1 MSSSSRNVTFN
12 LENNQIKTSRN
23 FKNVT
28 LIEKKNSKLS
38 SFSFDKS
45 RTRYSRQGQSRS
57 SVLSSNIKTSNNSF
71 SIRID
76 AFGNEIVKGEKKHK
90 VSFIDN
96 ISPQKIAEII
106 LIENYLIKK
115 NDNTNCECSF
125 CNIF

>member
-45 RTRYSRQGQSRS
+45 RTRYSRQGQSRA

-96 ISPQKIAEII
+96 ISPQKIAEVI
-106 LIENYLIKK
+106 LIENYLIKN
-115 NDNTNCECSF
+115 NDNANCECSF

>member
-1 MSSSSRNVTFN
+1 MSSSSRSVTFN
-12 LENNQIKTSRN
+12 LENKEIKTSRN
-23 FKNVT
+23 LKKVT
-28 LIEKKNSKLS
+28 LFEKKNWKFNSYS
-38 SFSFDKS
+38 SENS
-45 RTRYSRQGQSRS
+45 RTRCSKQGQSRTS
-57 SVLSSNIKTSNNSF
+57 FFSSNNKISNNSF

-115 NDNTNCECSF
+115 NDNTNCECSACF
-125 CNIF
+125 IF

>member
-12 LENNQIKTSRN
+12 LENNEIKTSRN

-45 RTRYSRQGQSRS
+45 RTRYSKQQSRS
-57 SVLSSNIKTSNNSF
+57 SFLSSNMKTSNNSY

-96 ISPQKIAEII
+96 ISPQKIAEVI
-106 LIENYLIKK
+106 LIENYLIKN
-115 NDNTNCECSF
+115 NDNANCECSS
-125 CNIF
+125 CCIF

>member
-12 LENNQIKTSRN
+12 LENNEIKTSRN

-45 RTRYSRQGQSRS
+45 RTRYSKQQSRS
-57 SVLSSNIKTSNNSF
+57 SFLSSNMKTSNNSF

-96 ISPQKIAEII
+96 ISPQKIAEVI
-106 LIENYLIKK
+106 LIENYLIKN
-115 NDNTNCECSF
+115 NDNANCECSS
-125 CNIF
+125 CCIF